1 MKQKLGVALS
11 VLFISSACFAMGMVG
26 AWVDPILVRQDV
38 TRVGSQG
45 ASRLAGAGT
54 PAEVAS
60 GYSTVQMGT
69 HDASRTADVSSIE
82 NVLDPWLP
90 IVVALSAGVIVI
102 RLSCL
107 RQDAS

>member
-45 ASRLAGAGT
+45 VSRLAST

-82 NVLDPWLP
+82 NGLDPWLP

>member
-1 MKQKLGVALS
+1 MKQKLGVTLS
-11 VLFISSACFAMGMVG
+11 VLFISSACFAMGMLG
-26 AWVDPILVRQDV
+26 AWVDPSLMRQDV

-45 ASRLAGAGT
+45 VSRLAST

-60 GYSTVQMGT
+60 GDSTVQMGT
-69 HDASRTADVSSIE
+69 HDASRAADASSIE
-82 NVLDPWLP
+82 NGLDPWLP

>member
-11 VLFISSACFAMGMVG
+11 VLFISSACFAMGMLG
-26 AWVDPILVRQDV
+26 AWVDPNLMRQDV

-45 ASRLAGAGT
+45 ASRLAST

-69 HDASRTADVSSIE
+69 HDASRAADASSIE

>member
-11 VLFISSACFAMGMVG
+11 VLFISSACFAMGMLG
-26 AWVDPILVRQDV
+26 AWVDPILMRQDV

-45 ASRLAGAGT
+45 ASRLAST

-69 HDASRTADVSSIE
+69 HDASRAADVSSIE
-82 NVLDPWLP
+82 NGLDPWLP

>member
-11 VLFISSACFAMGMVG
+11 VLFISSACFAMGMMG
-26 AWVDPILVRQDV
+26 AWVDPILMRQDV

-45 ASRLAGAGT
+45 ARLAGT

-69 HDASRTADVSSIE
+69 HDASRAADVSSIE

>member
-11 VLFISSACFAMGMVG
+11 VLFISSACFAMGMLG
-26 AWVDPILVRQDV
+26 AWVDPSLMRQDV

-45 ASRLAGAGT
+45 ARLAGT

-69 HDASRTADVSSIE
+69 HDTSRAADVSSIE
-82 NVLDPWLP
+82 NGLDPWLP

>member
-11 VLFISSACFAMGMVG
+11 VLFISSACFAMGVLG
-26 AWVDPILVRQDV
+26 AWVDPILMRQDV

-45 ASRLAGAGT
+45 VSRLAST

-69 HDASRTADVSSIE
+69 HDASCAADASSIE
-82 NVLDPWLP
+82 NGLDPWLP

>member
-11 VLFISSACFAMGMVG
+11 VLFISSACFAMGMMG
-26 AWVDPILVRQDV
+26 AWVDPILMRQDV

-45 ASRLAGAGT
+45 ARLAGT

-82 NVLDPWLP
+82 NGLDPWLP